1 MPVFTVNDEKEATML
16 VALACPRGFDGKY
29 YAPELAQDQTFENL
43 EAFGNRLEE
52 LYNKYINKEND
63 DE

>member
-1 MPVFTVNDEKEATML
+1 ML
-16 VALACPRGFDGKY
+16 VALACPKGLDGKY